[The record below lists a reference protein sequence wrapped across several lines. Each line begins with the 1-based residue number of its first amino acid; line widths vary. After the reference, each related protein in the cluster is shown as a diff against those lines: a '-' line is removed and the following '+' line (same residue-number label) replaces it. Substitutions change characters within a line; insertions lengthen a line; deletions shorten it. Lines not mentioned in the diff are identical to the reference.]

1 MNQQEQLDFGWGDIA
16 ETEKKRKQE
25 SDESVKK
32 AASKKKQA
40 KPMTHDEMVEKWKEI
55 LNNKKSSKTDQRRL
69 EETYQGWQDGLVY
82 PQAPKLS
89 KAEALRMYA
98 RLNEIQRE
106 DKLRKMVETTPDTY
120 HLVQTKDQLD
130 WVCELWDEEPLV
142 GIDTETTGLDIIH
155 GDNHFVG
162 MSISFPKND
171 IDVYI
176 PTRHVEGEQLSTEYV
191 MKRLNSY
198 LSDKDK
204 RKVLANAKFDTHVF
218 SMEGVAF
225 KGIEMDVMIA
235 MWLLNENE
243 PSFRLKD
250 LANRYAKFIGV
261 TPENE
266 TFGDL
271 FGKDTFDKIP
281 LDVALVYAAKDTKL
295 TVKMYQFIES
305 QFQRKELER
314 VRELYYE
321 IENPLLEVCV
331 EMEEAGF
338 KLDIENTDI
347 VRKELE
353 KDEIAIREEL
363 VEVFGDIN
371 FNSPPQ
377 LQKAMYDELGF
388 KDLSGKRS
396 TDKATLKKLAIEH
409 READLLLE
417 YRKISKL
424 RSSFLEK
431 LPELVKSTGRVYGQ
445 FKQNGTDTGRFAS
458 KEPNLQQLPKKAR
471 TIFVAPEDKI
481 LIGSDFSQI
490 EPRVLAHITGDE
502 ALKRPYVE
510 GGDLYST
517 LAANTFGFDME
528 YCLDGALDP
537 TGKFEPRA
545 RMKTGLLAVMYG
557 TSIYTLSNQLE
568 ISQKEANKF
577 IEDFY
582 EVYPTV
588 KAWIEDIQQEVK
600 ENEYVETLYGR
611 KRRFPN
617 HKQKAEMYDAVAADI
632 CKKLGTND
640 VPQNIWDKEYKDVL
654 PYPLKRKFQNI
665 KGTVERVRRQAVN
678 AIIQGS
684 AADIMKIALL
694 RLYDVAQAED
704 FTVVAT
710 VHDEAILECPRN
722 ITQGQTE
729 RIERAMTEAAT
740 LTIPTKVDV
749 AFMTEW
755 GNEIKKEEWF
765 KTM

>member
-16 ETEKKRKQE
+16 ETEQNRKHK
-25 SDESVKK
+25 SDESVKEVK
-32 AASKKKQA
+32 KKKQKT
-40 KPMTHDEMVEKWKEI
+40 KPMTYEEMVEKWKEI
-55 LNNKKSSKTDQRRL
+55 LNNSKTSNTDQRRL
-69 EETYQGWQDGLVY
+69 EETYQGWKDGLVY

-106 DKLRKMVETTPDTY
+106 GKLHKMVEETPDSY
-120 HLVQTKDQLD
+120 HLIQTENALD
-130 WVCELWDEEPLV
+130 WVTELWDEEPLV
-142 GIDTETTGLDIIH
+142 GVDTETTGLDIIH

-176 PTRHVEGEQLSTEYV
+176 PTRHIEGEQLSTEYV
-191 MKRLNSY
+191 MKRLNPY

-250 LANRYAKFIGV
+250 LANRYSKHLGID
-261 TPENE
+261 PEND
-266 TFGDL
+266 TFGEL
-271 FGKDTFDKIP
+271 FGKTTFDKIP

-305 QFQRKELER
+305 QFQRKALEH

-338 KLDIENTDI
+338 MLDVENTNI
-347 VRKELE
+347 VRQELE
-353 KDEIAIREEL
+353 KDEESIRKEL
-363 VEVFGDIN
+363 VEVMGDIN
-371 FNSPPQ
+371 FNSPKQ
-377 LQKAMYDELGF
+377 LQTVLYDDLGF
-388 KDLSGKRS
+388 KDISNKRS
-396 TDKATLKKLAIEH
+396 TDKTTLNKLAVEH
-409 READLLLE
+409 REAELLLE

-502 ALKRPYVE
+502 ALKRPYIE
-510 GGDLYST
+510 GGDLYAT

-537 TGKFEPRA
+537 TGKFEPRK

-557 TSIYTLSNQLE
+557 TSMYTLSNQLE
-568 ISQKEANKF
+568 ITQKEANKF

-582 EVYPTV
+582 EAYPTV
-588 KAWIEDIQQEVK
+588 KKWIDEIHQEVK
-600 ENEYVETLYGR
+600 QNEYVETLYGR

-617 HKQKAEMYDAVAADI
+617 HKQKAEVYDGVATEI
-632 CKKLGTND
+632 CEKLGSD
-640 VPQNIWDKEYKDVL
+640 KVPQNIWDKEYKDVL
-654 PYPLKRKFQNI
+654 P
-665 KGTVERVRRQAVN
+665 
-678 AIIQGS
+678 
-684 AADIMKIALL
+684 
-694 RLYDVAQAED
+694 
-704 FTVVAT
+704 
-710 VHDEAILECPRN
+710 
-722 ITQGQTE
+722 
-729 RIERAMTEAAT
+729 
-740 LTIPTKVDV
+740 
-749 AFMTEW
+749 
-755 GNEIKKEEWF
+755 
-765 KTM
+765 